1 VEPREAQEIIRM
13 VESSWLCDFGPA
25 GRELWRQ
32 MLEPYDAELATRA
45 VAEMA
50 RHPLPGNR
58 ARPTVADLRAV
69 IVRLARTEHELEGWR
84 ELPPSPL
91 PKPEWVSRWT
101 RARAAGDRRMFPEQV
116 PGALAIQRDDPR
128 NLLAYAFP
136 EGPESDPAH
145 WVQEHEYA
153 EERS

>member
-1 VEPREAQEIIRM
+1 MEPREAQEIIRM

-69 IVRLARTEHELEGWR
+69 IVRLARTEHELERAGVAYR
-84 ELPPSPL
+84 NPHTM
-91 PKPEWVSRWT
+91 RHTFAT
-101 RARAAGDRRMFPEQV
+101 RLIRAGARIENVQLLLGHTSIRTTIDLYGHLDVEDARADLR
-116 PGALAIQRDDPR
+116 
-128 NLLAYAFP
+128 LL
-136 EGPESDPAH
+136 EIE
-145 WVQEHEYA
+145 V
-153 EERS
+153 